1 MNALKKTTATSLL
14 GLVLDGN
21 RLDIVAVKRTNGS
34 VEIRQSA
41 TAMLALD
48 PLTNDPDLVGAEIR
62 THLDKAGVKDRRC
75 VVGIPL
81 NWALTLAVKVPAGLA
96 PDDVQSLL
104 QMEIERGFP
113 YAPETLMVAQSLVGA
128 ADGERTATLV
138 AIPRDHVT
146 RLQEALE
153 SIQLRPLSFSLG
165 LAALQPVAES
175 DTAGGVV
182 ALLAGEKG
190 VGLQVTAQGGVAAL
204 RLLEGAFEQEGSER
218 RVQKDYLAREL
229 RITLGQLPDDV
240 RLAVRNLK
248 VFGEGDLAEE
258 LYEQIRP
265 RAEALGMRAQLVK
278 EFAPLEFGVTL
289 PAKTAASGALALAVR
304 HLTGK
309 PTGFEFLPPRVSKW
323 KQFTEQHASK
333 KLVYAAAI
341 LIFAAVVVA
350 GMFGWQQW
358 QLAKLNSQW
367 DTMKVRVTQ
376 IDDMQGKIRKFRP
389 WYDESF
395 RALSILKKVTEAF
408 PEDGAV
414 AAKSVEIRD
423 RSGVT
428 CSGTARSNQAWLKM
442 LDQLRASKQITDVK
456 VEHIKGGQNGQP
468 MEFTFNFQWV
478 EGNPG
483 SR

>member
-1 MNALKKTTATSLL
+1 MSTPKKTTATSML

-21 RLDIVAVKRTNGS
+21 RLDLVSVKRTNGS
-34 VEIRQSA
+34 VEIRHSA
-41 TAMLALD
+41 TATLSLD

-62 THLDKAGVKDRRC
+62 THLDKAGVRDRRC
-75 VVGIPL
+75 VVGLPL

-96 PDDVQSLL
+96 PEDVQALL
-104 QMEIERGFP
+104 LMEIERGFP
-113 YAPETLMVAQSLVGA
+113 YAPETLMVAQSLVGPP
-128 ADGERTATLV
+128 DGERTATLV

-175 DTAGGVV
+175 ESAGGVV
-182 ALLAGEKG
+182 ALLPGEKG

-240 RLAVRNLK
+240 RVAVRNLK
-248 VFGEGDLAEE
+248 VFGEGELAEE
-258 LYEQIRP
+258 LCEQIRP
-265 RAEALGMRAQLVK
+265 RAEALGMRAQHVK
-278 EFAPLEFGVTL
+278 EFTPLEFGVAL
-289 PAKTAASGALALAVR
+289 PSNTAATAALALAVR

-309 PTGFEFLPPRVSKW
+309 STGFEFLPPRVSKW

-333 KLVYAAAI
+333 KLVYAAAV
-341 LIFAAVVVA
+341 LGVAALTVA
-350 GMFGWQQW
+350 GLFGWQQW

-367 DTMKVRVTQ
+367 NTMKARVAQ
-376 IDDMQGKIRKFRP
+376 IEDMNGKIRKFRP
-389 WYDESF
+389 WFDESF
-395 RALSILKKVTEAF
+395 RALSILKTITEAF

-428 CSGTARSNQAWLKM
+428 CSGTARSNAALLKM
-442 LDQLRASKQITDVK
+442 RDQLLASKKITDVK
-456 VEHIKGGQNGQP
+456 LEHQKGGQNGQP
-468 MEFTFNFQWV
+468 MEFTFNFHWV
-478 EGNPG
+478 DNAQA

>member
-1 MNALKKTTATSLL
+1 MNASKKTTATSLL

-21 RLDIVAVKRTNGS
+21 RLDIVSVKRTNGS
-34 VEIRQSA
+34 VEIRKSA
-41 TAMLALD
+41 TATLSLD
-48 PLTNDPDLVGAEIR
+48 PLTNDSELVGAEIR
-62 THLDKAGVKDRRC
+62 THLDKAGVRDRRC
-75 VVGIPL
+75 VVGVPL

-96 PDDVQSLL
+96 PEDVQSLL
-104 QMEIERGFP
+104 QMEAERGFP
-113 YAPETLMVAQSLVGA
+113 YAPETLMLAQSLVGA
-128 ADGERTATLV
+128 PEGERTATLV

-165 LAALQPVAES
+165 IAALQAVAES
-175 DTAGGVV
+175 ETAGGVV
-182 ALLAGEKG
+182 ALVPGEKG
-190 VGLQVTAQGGVAAL
+190 VGLQVTAAGGVAAL

-229 RITLGQLPDDV
+229 RITLGQLPDDT
-240 RLAVRNLK
+240 RSAVRSLK
-248 VFGEGDLAEE
+248 IFGQGELAEE

-278 EFAPLEFGVTL
+278 EFAPLEFGVAL
-289 PAKTAASGALALAVR
+289 PPGTAASAALGLAVR
-304 HLTGK
+304 HLAGK
-309 PTGFEFLPPRVSKW
+309 PAGFEFLPPRVSKW

-333 KLVYAAAI
+333 KLVYAAAA
-341 LIFAAVVVA
+341 LGVAALAVA

-358 QLAKLNSQW
+358 QLARLNAQW
-367 DTMKVRVTQ
+367 DGMKARVAQ
-376 IDDMQGKIRKFRP
+376 IEDMQGKIRKYRP
-389 WYDESF
+389 WFDESF
-395 RALSILKKVTEAF
+395 RALSILKKITEAF

-468 MEFTFNFQWV
+468 MEFTFNFHWADNAQA
-478 EGNPG
+478 